1 MRELVRI
8 QAVFFDIGET
18 LIDETRQWGMWADWL
33 GVTRL
38 TFFAALGALIERG
51 EHHRRVFEIVRPG
64 IDLARERAA
73 RAAAGLDERIE
84 PGDFYL
90 DALPCLR
97 ELRARGYRIGL
108 AGNQPIAAEAQLRS
122 LGLPADIVASSAGW
136 GVEKPAPE
144 FFARIAAAAC
154 VPASSIA
161 YVGDRL
167 DNDVLPAAAAGM
179 VAVFVRRGPWG
190 HLHATQPAAELAAIR
205 LDTLAELPAALAQY
219 DAERA
224 SS

>member
-1 MRELVRI
+1 MTIETI
-8 QAVFFDIGET
+8 FFDVGET

-38 TFFAALGALIERG
+38 TFFAALGAVIERG
-51 EHHRRVFEIVRPG
+51 EHHRHVFEIVRPG
-64 IDLARERAA
+64 VDLARERAA

-84 PGDFYL
+84 PGDFYP

-108 AGNQPIAAEAQLRS
+108 AGNQPATAEAQLRA
-122 LGLPADIVASSAGW
+122 LGLPADVVASSAGW
-136 GVEKPAPE
+136 GVEKPTPE
-144 FFARIAAAAC
+144 FFARVIAAAG
-154 VPASSIA
+154 VPPPSIA

-179 VAVFVRRGPWG
+179 AAVFLRRGPWG
-190 HLHATQPAAELAAIR
+190 HLHASRPAVARAAIR
-205 LDTLAELPAALAQY
+205 LDTLAELPAALEQLNQRRSAPV
-219 DAERA
+219 
-224 SS
+224 

>member
-1 MRELVRI
+1 
-8 QAVFFDIGET
+8 
-18 LIDETRQWGMWADWL
+18 MWADRL

-64 IDLARERAA
+64 IDLARECAA

-84 PGDFYL
+84 PGDFYP
-90 DALPCLR
+90 DALPCLL

-144 FFARIAAAAC
+144 FFAQMAKAAC

-167 DNDVLPAAAAGM
+167 DNDVLPAAAAGI

-190 HLHATQPAAELAAIR
+190 HLHATQPAAALAAIQ
-205 LDTLAELPAALAQY
+205 LDTLAELPAALARY

>member
-122 LGLPADIVASSAGW
+122 LGLPSDIVASSAGW

-154 VPASSIA
+154 VPAPSIA